1 MLDDLNLEY
10 WLIGWV
16 LAATFVVLRHWR
28 STTTAGLLMTYVLSF
43 GTLHVMAPALAL
55 LPWYDFPAVELT
67 ATGLR
72 ESVIAMIAFAAG
84 AEITAF
90 LKRRHEPSHAGE
102 WVTRHVLSGQMI
114 TIYLLVALFM
124 YGIVAPLAGRLPTVG
139 AVASTGSTLL
149 AVAVAL
155 KAWNARMTNRNGQA
169 LLWMASTIAFPLMT
183 VIAQGFLGY
192 GFAAT
197 LIVFSL
203 VASFSRPGWKT
214 VVATILLAY
223 AGLSVYV
230 TYMRDRGDI
239 RSVVWG
245 GATFEERWDQL
256 YTTIRTTEWFDVKSQ
271 AHLDRV
277 RGRLDQD
284 FLVGAAAAYLED
296 GNVEFAYGST
306 IVAAAVAIVP
316 RALWPDKPVVA
327 GSGDIVTTYT
337 GIRFADGTSVG
348 VGQVLELY
356 INFGT
361 AGVIGGFL
369 IIGLLV
375 TYIDRTAAT
384 HLTDGHADR
393 FLLWYLPGLSLLQIG
408 GALSEVV
415 ATAGASFVLVQ
426 IVNRV
431 AAHMAGRH
439 HEPDAD
445 GEASSEALAPRGDEL
460 AP

>member
-1 MLDDLNLEY
+1 L
-10 WLIGWV
+10 
-16 LAATFVVLRHWR
+16 
-28 STTTAGLLMTYVLSF
+28 TYVLSF
-43 GTLHVMAPALAL
+43 GTLHVLAPALAL

-67 ATGLR
+67 AAGLR
-72 ESVIAMIAFAAG
+72 ESVFAMIAFAAG
-84 AEITAF
+84 AEIAAF
-90 LKRRHEPSHAGE
+90 LKRQGEPWPATE
-102 WVTRHVLSGQMI
+102 WVTRHALSGQAI
-114 TIYLLVALFM
+114 TIYLLVALFLF
-124 YGIVAPLAGRLPTVG
+124 GIVSPLAGQLPTIG
-139 AVASTGSTLL
+139 AIASTGSTLL

-155 KAWNARMTNRNGQA
+155 KAWNARVTHRNGHA
-169 LLWMASTIAFPLMT
+169 VLWMVSTIAFPLIT

-203 VASFSRPGWKT
+203 MASFSRPGWKT
-214 VVATILLAY
+214 VVGTILLAY
-223 AGLSVYV
+223 AGMSVYV

-245 GATFEERWDQL
+245 GATFEDRWDQL
-256 YTTIRTTEWFDVKSQ
+256 DATISNAEWFDLTNL
-271 AHLDRV
+271 AHLDRIRV
-277 RGRLDQD
+277 RLDQD
-284 FLVGAAAAYLED
+284 FLVGAAAAHLED

-316 RALWPDKPVVA
+316 RALWPDKPIVA
-327 GSGDIVTTYT
+327 GSGDIVSIYT
-337 GIRFADGTSVG
+337 GIRFAEGTSVG

-369 IIGLLV
+369 VIGLLV
-375 TYIDRTAAT
+375 TYIDRTAAA

-393 FLLWYLPGLSLLQIG
+393 FLLWFLPGLSLLQIG

-415 ATAGASFVLVQ
+415 ATAGASLVLAH
-426 IVNRV
+426 IVNRF
-431 AAHMAGRH
+431 AAHIAGRPH
-439 HEPDAD
+439 RPDAT
-445 GEASSEALAPRGDEL
+445 EEVSSEALVTRGDEV